1 MFPPRPSLQGVEAA
15 QRRFAP
21 LLAERTTER
30 LLVAYLGDANEFVR
44 LDTFDDAD
52 AREIR
57 LPLRAIVAQALRL
70 GAHAI
75 VLAHNH
81 PSGDPRPTPAD
92 LDGTRALATTL
103 KPLGI
108 RVRDHMIF
116 GGGQWVSLRE
126 LGLL

>member
-1 MFPPRPSLQGVEAA
+1 MSPPRPSLPDAETA

-21 LLAERTTER
+21 FLVDRTTER
-30 LLVAYLGDANEFVR
+30 LLVAYLAGANELVR
-44 LDTFDDAD
+44 LDTFDSEEP
-52 AREIR
+52 RLIR
-57 LPLRAIVAQALRL
+57 LPIRAIVAQAL
-70 GAHAI
+70 GSDATAV

-81 PSGDPRPTPAD
+81 PGGDPRPTPAD
-92 LDGTRALATTL
+92 LDGTRALATAL

-116 GGGQWVSLRE
+116 GGGKWVSLRE